1 MPSKARDIRTYA
13 FSNTDRLLFD
23 ANVWMFV
30 YGPTKPGD
38 KRVAI
43 YSRALADII
52 AAGSTI
58 HIDVLVLS
66 EFINRYARLKH
77 NILREIGQA
86 SNVFKEF
93 RNSANFKP
101 IAQEIAGTVRRVLA
115 TCTVTESGFA
125 TFDVGSLIDEYEKG
139 ESDFNDQILAEL
151 CKNQGLSFVT
161 HDGDFKGVGLSL
173 ITANGKL
180 LS

>member
-1 MPSKARDIRTYA
+1 MPSSVQDIRSYT

-30 YGPTKPGD
+30 YGPTRPGD

-58 HIDVLVLS
+58 HIDVLILS
-66 EFINRYARLKH
+66 EFINRYARLKY

-86 SNVFKEF
+86 SNEFKEF
-93 RNSANFKP
+93 RNSADFKP
-101 IAQEIAGTVRRVLA
+101 IAQEIAGTVRRVLRA
-115 TCTVTESGFA
+115 CAVTESGFA
-125 TFDVGSLIDEYEKG
+125 TFDIGSLLDEYEKG
-139 ESDFNDQILAEL
+139 EADFNDQVLAEL
-151 CKNQGLSFVT
+151 CKSQGLSFVT
-161 HDGDFKGVGLSL
+161 HDGDFKGVGLRL
-173 ITANGKL
+173 ITANGRL
-180 LS
+180 LN

>member
-1 MPSKARDIRTYA
+1 MPSNAQDIRTYA
-13 FSNTDRLLFD
+13 FSNTDRLLVD

-77 NILREIGQA
+77 NILREIGQS

-93 RNSANFKP
+93 RNSGDFKP
-101 IAQEIAGTVRRVLA
+101 VAQEIAGTVRRVLA
-115 TCTVTESGFA
+115 TCTLTETGFTTVDIA
-125 TFDVGSLIDEYEKG
+125 SLIDDYEKG

-161 HDGDFKGVGLSL
+161 HDGDFKGAGLSL